1 MPDFDTVAIRE
12 MTDEE
17 IDEEIDRA
25 REELY
30 RLRFRAAYED
40 LENPAL
46 LRTLRR
52 QVARLITIRHERGL
66 VAREESSD
74 D

>member
-12 MTDEE
+12 MTDDE

-25 REELY
+25 QEELY
-30 RLRFRAAYED
+30 RLKFRAAYED
-40 LENPAL
+40 LENPSL

-52 QVARLITIRHERGL
+52 QVARLITIRHERRL
-66 VAREESSD
+66 VAGEESSNG
-74 D
+74 

>member
-1 MPDFDTVAIRE
+1 LDTVTIRE

-17 IDEEIDRA
+17 IDEEIERA
-25 REELY
+25 REELF
-30 RLRFRAAYED
+30 RLKFRSAYED

-52 QVARLITIRHERGL
+52 EVARLITISHERRL
-66 VAREESSD
+66 VAREESID
-74 D
+74 G

>member
-1 MPDFDTVAIRE
+1 MPDLDTVTIRE

-17 IDEEIDRA
+17 IDEEIERA
-25 REELY
+25 REELF
-30 RLRFRAAYED
+30 RLKFRSAYED

-52 QVARLITIRHERGL
+52 EVARLITISHERRL
-66 VAREESSD
+66 VAREESID
-74 D
+74 G

>member
-1 MPDFDTVAIRE
+1 MPDLDAVTIRE

-25 REELY
+25 REELF
-30 RLRFRAAYED
+30 RLKFRAAYED

-46 LRTLRR
+46 LRDLRR
-52 QVARLITIRHERGL
+52 EVARLITIRHERRL
-66 VAREESSD
+66 VAQEESSD
-74 D
+74 G